1 MGQVPVDE
9 HWEAVYRTHPAT
21 EVSWYQRTPT
31 VSLEL
36 IDLLDVDP
44 ISPIVDVGGGA
55 STLADALVARGFTD
69 ITVVDISQAALDLT
83 RDRLGPTATTVQ
95 LLRRDLLDW
104 EPEPRYGLWHDR
116 AVFHFLVQEHDQKR
130 YLEVLS
136 AALGPEGGVVLG
148 TFGPQGPEQCS
159 GLPVARH
166 SVEDLVAFLGSGFE
180 RVGQR
185 REDHVTPSGAVQA
198 YTWVALRRRAG

>member
-1 MGQVPVDE
+1 MGLEQAEE
-9 HWEAVYRTHPAT
+9 HWETVYRTHPVT

-36 IDLLDVDP
+36 IDLLDVEP
-44 ISPIVDVGGGA
+44 GSPIVDVGGGT
-55 STLADALVARGFTD
+55 STLADVLVERGFTD

-83 RDRLGPTATTVQ
+83 RDRLGPAATSVQ
-95 LLRRDLLDW
+95 LLRRDVLGW

-116 AVFHFLVQEHDQKR
+116 AVFHFLVQEQDQAR

-136 AALGPEGGVVLG
+136 AALGPEGAVVLG

-166 SVEDLVAFLGSGFE
+166 SVEDLVTRFGPGFE
-180 RVGQR
+180 LVGQR
-185 REDHVTPSGAVQA
+185 REDHVPPSGAVQA
-198 YTWVALRRRAG
+198 FTWVALRRRAG